1 MRANVGK
8 RVRFIFSTNPEKTLE
23 SGDTGTVWHIIAPS
37 GVLRVKWDNGS
48 KADLDPEKDKWEIL
62 EES

>member
-1 MRANVGK
+1 MLSDVGK
-8 RVRFIFSTNPEKTLE
+8 RVRFISSTNPEKTLE
-23 SGDTGTVWHIIAPS
+23 AGDTGTVWHIIAQS

-48 KADLDPEKDKWEIL
+48 KANLDPGEDNWEIL